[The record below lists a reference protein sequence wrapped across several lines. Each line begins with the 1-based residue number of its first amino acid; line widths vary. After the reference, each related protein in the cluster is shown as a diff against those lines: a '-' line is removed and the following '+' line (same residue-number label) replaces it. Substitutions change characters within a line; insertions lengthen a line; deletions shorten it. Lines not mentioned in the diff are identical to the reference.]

1 MPGRGINL
9 GGALDGAGAARG
21 ALLDRHLDIV
31 REAGFDTVRL
41 PVKWT
46 AHQAAA
52 PPHAVAVAFLD
63 RVDRAVGAALRRG
76 LHVVLDVHHFDELSA
91 DPHGEADR
99 FLALWSQIARR
110 YADADPRL
118 TFELL
123 NEPHEPMGA
132 ERWND
137 LLAAALA
144 VVRAS
149 NPGRAV
155 LVGPVHWNTIDGL
168 GALRLPADDR
178 LVATIHY
185 YSPFR
190 FTHQGAEWLD
200 GADAWRGTSW
210 GTDAE
215 RARVRADLERAAA
228 WAQARGYPLFLGEFG
243 TIAHAGMAAR
253 ADWTGLVRREAERLG
268 IGWAYWDL
276 ATDFGA
282 YDPDRGTWHAP
293 LERALLGDG

>member
-1 MPGRGINL
+1 
-9 GGALDGAGAARG
+9 
-21 ALLDRHLDIV
+21 
-31 REAGFDTVRL
+31 
-41 PVKWT
+41 
-46 AHQAAA
+46 
-52 PPHAVAVAFLD
+52 
-63 RVDRAVGAALRRG
+63 
-76 LHVVLDVHHFDELSA
+76 
-91 DPHGEADR
+91 
-99 FLALWSQIARR
+99 
-110 YADADPRL
+110 
-118 TFELL
+118 
-123 NEPHEPMGA
+123 MGA

-200 GADAWRGTSW
+200 GA
-210 GTDAE
+210 
-215 RARVRADLERAAA
+215 
-228 WAQARGYPLFLGEFG
+228 
-243 TIAHAGMAAR
+243 HAGMAAR